1 MVVQKSPFLCLKC
14 RRAGHVARKCKQQDY
29 SRNFYSWFVSSQRAN
44 FSTNDT
50 GTSQNFC
57 KRCRDLDIVG
67 YLEQDIPW
75 TTSIERRSHDGL
87 DNYVR
92 NIGKVGT
99 VKFRKDCPLCRC
111 LFALTPAPMSDDEE
125 ILMCPNWNLTRLEGG
140 VALDTPEKRRSA
152 KGILLTLA
160 SSYGA
165 DFSKDSILDRGD
177 SMTLLQK
184 DLGHDES
191 ALGGRWISPSV
202 DLNLIH
208 HWLAKCTDLHP
219 ITCTPMWSEEL
230 RTIRLVDVVNRTI
243 VSHPGMPCSYIAL
256 SYVLGN
262 AEQLVCK
269 LGPLPKDLPKVI
281 GDSIELVLKL
291 GIQYL
296 WVDTLC
302 IDQSESEEK
311 YAQIRKMDLIYRGAY
326 ATIVSLSGSSANEGL
341 PRFGK
346 NSHCTPQLSCQ
357 IGDKTLVTLMPTL
370 SQQIFTT
377 RWGSRAWT
385 LQEALLSRRC
395 IYLSNEQMYFECNA
409 MQCCESLDES
419 HSWVHNTYRDTDFL
433 VAGHSEPTIGAGVLR
448 SPFTGTS
455 KSIRN
460 DRFGMYVTLTNLYNY
475 RYMTYQSDAL
485 NAFSGIVQYL
495 QEAAYH
501 RGFLWGL
508 PLEDFNWALSWVN
521 RGVTKRRQEFPSW
534 SWTGWQGRKWGGEVF
549 DLWYP
554 QKWPTFLRVFS
565 VAPNGKLLPIFESE
579 HHLVENDG
587 GGARNQDRG
596 ANASE
601 GRSSDQNGDHLLR
614 VANSNLLPITPPFRF
629 EHYNPS
635 VSRQFLVI
643 EGITLT
649 FHPECTEVF
658 SYSEG
663 EYVYWNQTLTGDD
676 NTEPVNCLLY
686 GLAYDKELEDLT
698 NPAHGEHSFLL
709 LGRQRHGRNVWFTL
723 MTMKPW
729 AGQNQIEDQG
739 RIERARI
746 GGEIGSTDGP
756 PLDERIMTRG
766 TVVHLIVSEEDVS
779 NAVGALRP
787 EKQTIVLI

>member
-1 MVVQKSPFLCLKC
+1 MVVQKNPFLCLKC
-14 RRAGHVARKCKQQDY
+14 RRTGHVAKKCKQEYPRD
-29 SRNFYSWFVSSQRAN
+29 FYSWFVSSQRAE
-44 FSTNDT
+44 FSTTDT
-50 GTSQNFC
+50 RTLPKLC

-75 TTSIERRSHDGL
+75 KTSIERPSHEEL
-87 DNYVR
+87 DRYIYNL
-92 NIGKVGT
+92 GKVGSI
-99 VKFRKDCPLCRC
+99 KFREDCPLCRC
-111 LFALTPAPMSDDEE
+111 LFALTPTPMFDDEE

-177 SMTLLQK
+177 SMTLLQQ
-184 DLGHDES
+184 DLSDNKS
-191 ALGGRWISPSV
+191 ALGGRRISPSI
-202 DLNLIH
+202 DLDLIH

-230 RTIRLVDVVNRTI
+230 RTIRLVDVVNRRL
-243 VSHPGMPCSYIAL
+243 VSHPGTPCSYIAL
-256 SYVLGN
+256 SYVLGHV
-262 AEQLVCK
+262 EQIVCK
-269 LGPLPKDLPKVI
+269 LGPLPKNLPKTI
-281 GDSIELVLKL
+281 DDSIDLVLQL

-311 YAQIRKMDLIYRGAY
+311 HAQIRKMDLIYRGAY
-326 ATIVSLSGSSANEGL
+326 ATIISLSGSSAEDGL

-346 NSHCTPQLSCQ
+346 NSQCTPQLSCR

-419 HSWVHNTYRDTDFL
+419 RSWVHNTYRDAEFL
-433 VAGHSEPTIGAGVLR
+433 VAGHSEPAIGAGVLR

-460 DRFGMYVTLTNLYNY
+460 DRFGMYVALTNLYNY

-495 QEAAYH
+495 QEAAYP
-501 RGFLWGL
+501 RGFFWGL

-521 RGVTKRRQEFPSW
+521 RGVTKRRQGFPSW

-554 QKWPTFLRVFS
+554 QKWPTFLRVFRIAS
-565 VAPNGKLLPIFESE
+565 NGELSPIFESE
-579 HHLVENDG
+579 HRLAANDADC
-587 GGARNQDRG
+587 ARNKDPGENTR
-596 ANASE
+596 E
-601 GRSSDQNGDHLLR
+601 GRSSNQDNDHLLS
-614 VANSNLLPITPPFRF
+614 VVNSIHLPMTPPFNF
-629 EHYNPS
+629 DGYDQS
-635 VSRQFLVI
+635 LSRQLLVI
-643 EGITLT
+643 EGITLI
-649 FHPECTEVF
+649 FHPACTEVHC
-658 SYSEG
+658 YAPC
-663 EYVYWNQTLTGDD
+663 EYVYWKQPLTGDN
-676 NTEPVNCLLY
+676 NTEPVSCILY
-686 GLAYDKELEDLT
+686 GLEHDKELEDL
-698 NPAHGEHSFLL
+698 ASSACGQHSFLL
-709 LGRQRHGRNVWFTL
+709 LGRQRNGRNVWFTL
-723 MTMKPW
+723 MTLKEW
-729 AGQNQIEDQG
+729 ERESQREDPG
-739 RIERARI
+739 KVERDHTSS
-746 GGEIGSTDGP
+746 ETSSTERLT
-756 PLDERIMTRG
+756 LDERIMTRG
-766 TVVHLIVSEEDVS
+766 TVVHLIVPEEEVS
-779 NAVGALRP
+779 SVIGGLRP